1 MVSAVYA
8 AAMRR
13 RRKRYASRPD
23 LRRRLRRPV
32 ISIGNLAVGGRG
44 KTPLTASIARL
55 LHEAGE
61 SPAILTRGY
70 GRARPEKHVVVVRDA
85 EGIRADLGRSG
96 DEPLMLAR
104 QLPGTAV
111 LVCADRYEAGMF
123 AEEHLGSTIHLLDDG
138 FQHLRLHRDV
148 DLLIVS
154 RADLERPVT
163 LPSGRL
169 RESLDAMAAA
179 DAVLTM
185 DDEVEGRA
193 KALTLRVF
201 RVRREGRAEAGT
213 GEPVLALAGIAGPG
227 RFFDDLAAG
236 GWNVAARM
244 VFADHHRYTA
254 RDLSRMADAA
264 RRSGAVRLVTTEKD
278 YVRLLPFR
286 PFPVPVVFIP
296 IRLEPDPR
304 DEFRRWLCEEL
315 ARVRGEAHG

>member
-13 RRKRYASRPD
+13 RRKRYASRSD

-55 LHEAGE
+55 LQEAGE

-70 GRARPEKHVVVVRDA
+70 GRARPEKNVVVVRDA

-111 LVCADRYEAGMF
+111 LVCADRYEAGVF

-138 FQHLRLHRDV
+138 FQHLRLHRDI

-154 RADLERPVT
+154 RADLERPIT

-169 RESLDAMAAA
+169 RESLDTMAAA

-193 KALTLRVF
+193 KGLALRVF

-213 GEPVLALAGIAGPG
+213 GEPVLALAGIADPG

-286 PFPVPVVFIP
+286 PFPIPVAFIP

-304 DEFRRWLCEEL
+304 DEFRRWLCGEL
-315 ARVRGEAHG
+315 ARVSGGARG